1 MLVPHPAAVQGQ
13 DVLVLP
19 HALVLENQQNL
30 PGQMPQIHPES
41 RRGKGGREQMLF
53 PERHENE
60 KPRLHSSRT
69 EAGSRTGGERDWTS
83 SGAKKM
89 KPKQD
94 KEEISIPL
102 FQ

>member
-1 MLVPHPAAVQGQ
+1 MGTDDLLYKPQTPLLVPHPAAVQGQ

-69 EAGSRTGGERDWTS
+69 EAGS
-83 SGAKKM
+83 
-89 KPKQD
+89 
-94 KEEISIPL
+94 
-102 FQ
+102 